1 MNGLKDFSKI
11 VNNYKALIVL
21 IIAGKVLISIA
32 FRKWL
37 SLLGKWSGS
46 KSDLRELFLVL
57 V

>member
-32 FRKWL
+32 FPQVSDEVMNYIIP
-37 SLLGKWSGS
+37 SL
-46 KSDLRELFLVL
+46 
-57 V
+57 